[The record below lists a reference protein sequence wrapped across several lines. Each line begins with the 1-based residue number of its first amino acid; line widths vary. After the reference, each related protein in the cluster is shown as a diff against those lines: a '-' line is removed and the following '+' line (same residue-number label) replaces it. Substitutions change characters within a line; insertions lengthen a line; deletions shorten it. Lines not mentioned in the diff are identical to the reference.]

1 MIFILKANLVP
12 WYLLFLLI
20 LRHWEARRVPR
31 RHSISSKT
39 WCHGLSLISN
49 NPHTRCEHLCI
60 IFSASAPSGPNLFS
74 ITGIKVMTSGIA
86 FDRPDRLSRLRA
98 FPYDRF
104 DTIVRR
110 ELNSIQAIEVV
121 SVVRVVCDRLGSVSI
136 WSSPSSE
143 HFLRRLGRSGR
154 SYETRL
160 NVGNDDYIVLCNFD
174 GLIISGLEAEE
185 GRGLRTSPRP
195 FTVAGSKKLTGLN
208 FLFPS
213 PIHTIWNRIP
223 RSTGSP
229 SQLCNRI
236 EILISDWL
244 VMEIFS
250 IHFEIKCEN
259 FFICNTC
266 VWHLVPSYRCPIV
279 DYSEVLPWFV
289 QLCRVTRLKKG

>member
-1 MIFILKANLVP
+1 MIFIRKANLVP

-104 DTIVRR
+104 KIYMIVPIIRI
-110 ELNSIQAIEVV
+110 ELNSIQAIKVV
-121 SVVRVVCDRLGSVSI
+121 SVVRVICDRLGSVSI
-136 WSSPSSE
+136 WSFRSSE

-154 SYETRL
+154 SY
-160 NVGNDDYIVLCNFD
+160 GNQDL
-174 GLIISGLEAEE
+174 S
-185 GRGLRTSPRP
+185 TSIR
-195 FTVAGSKKLTGLN
+195 FKLSAS
-208 FLFPS
+208 F
-213 PIHTIWNRIP
+213 
-223 RSTGSP
+223 
-229 SQLCNRI
+229 
-236 EILISDWL
+236 
-244 VMEIFS
+244 
-250 IHFEIKCEN
+250 
-259 FFICNTC
+259 
-266 VWHLVPSYRCPIV
+266 
-279 DYSEVLPWFV
+279 
-289 QLCRVTRLKKG
+289 